1 MCNTRYCATKSEQRL
16 TYEGLE
22 PIVFKISLSRR
33 RSAHGQPRLHMR
45 ILVRACAKGLKF
57 VSLKTYYLTALL
69 NYDIDF
75 ALKVGLVDS
84 IFLSG
89 ICKTEKLFLRRQP
102 EKYKLVLVKASN
114 LFAYYLNLY

>member
-1 MCNTRYCATKSEQRL
+1 MGL
-16 TYEGLE
+16 T
-22 PIVFKISLSRR
+22 
-33 RSAHGQPRLHMR
+33 
-45 ILVRACAKGLKF
+45 F

-102 EKYKLVLVKASN
+102 EKFKLVLVKASY
-114 LFAYYLNLY
+114 LSAYSFKLY

>member
-1 MCNTRYCATKSEQRL
+1 M
-16 TYEGLE
+16 
-22 PIVFKISLSRR
+22 
-33 RSAHGQPRLHMR
+33 
-45 ILVRACAKGLKF
+45 GLKF

-89 ICKTEKLFLRRQP
+89 ICKTEKLFLKRPP

-114 LFAYYLNLY
+114 LFAYFLNLY